1 MTEIAEQPKRRGRK
15 PKGDRAMTNAERV
28 AASRFRRRYPDK
40 GGYSGKQLSVMLGG
54 RAHMALDD
62 LMAHYGE
69 GTIQREVVE
78 AALINYAAYCLPERD

>member
-1 MTEIAEQPKRRGRK
+1 MTEIAEQPKRGRK

-28 AASRFRRRYPDK
+28 AASRARRLYPDR
-40 GGYSGKQLSVMLGG
+40 GYSGKQLSVMLNG

-62 LMAHYGE
+62 LMRYYGE

-78 AALINYAAYCLPERD
+78 AALINYAAYCIPQRDD

>member
-15 PKGDRAMTNAERV
+15 PKGDRSMTNAERV

-40 GGYSGKQLSVMLGG
+40 GYSGKQLSVMLSG
-54 RAHMALDD
+54 RAHMALND

-78 AALINYAAYCLPERD
+78 AALLFYAAHCIPSRD